1 MESKELSGDFDSA
14 ACDWERFA
22 SGGLGFQVIDV
33 SAKYFLGIV
42 YIFEANIVV
51 FDVLGSDEPFETGHS
66 WVDEVLIKC
75 SGLLGSFDVTF
86 REPFHVACDCF
97 HEDAVVFRR
106 AGVKVMEA

>member
-1 MESKELSGDFDSA
+1 MESKKLSGNFDSA

-22 SGGLGFQVIDV
+22 SGGFGFQVIDV

-42 YIFEANIVV
+42 NIFEANIVV
-51 FDVLGSDEPFETGHS
+51 FDVLGSDEPFEAGHS

-86 REPFHVACDCF
+86 GKSFHVACYCF
-97 HEDAVVFRR
+97 HEDTVVFRG
-106 AGVKVMEA
+106 AGVTIKEA